1 MNKIENEKRA
11 TDTVPI
17 GDEVDEPEATNEGQ
31 HVTESPGMEMGNPTD
46 NKVYMIPIDEIH
58 VLNPRQRDKKK
69 FEQMVHSI
77 KNQGL
82 KMPIKVSRRAED
94 EPAGQKYDLVC
105 GQGRMEAFIALG
117 YREIP
122 AKVVAIPKEERMLLS
137 LVENIARRN
146 PSPLDLIREIERL
159 RGEGFNKQ
167 QIGEKLD
174 IAATTVSGLL
184 LLRKSGEERLLTAI
198 LAETIPLW
206 VAMEIVKADTP
217 EMQRELL
224 EGFESKQLNYLSLRM
239 IRRLIE
245 KRRLLGKKKGDGS
258 RTSRT
263 HSQKIVAVFQ
273 QETQRQKLMIKKSTI
288 CEERLGQVI
297 SAFNKLLA
305 DEHFMTLLRAETLET
320 MPKYLWSKLT
330 PPTPATP

>member
-1 MNKIENEKRA
+1 MA
-11 TDTVPI
+11 
-17 GDEVDEPEATNEGQ
+17 EA
-31 HVTESPGMEMGNPTD
+31 PGTEMGTPTD

>member
-1 MNKIENEKRA
+1 MNNMENEKMNDDYNRESNQSA
-11 TDTVPI
+11 
-17 GDEVDEPEATNEGQ
+17 EPEPTSEGQ
-31 HVTESPGMEMGNPTD
+31 RLAESPGMEIGSPTD
-46 NKVYMIPIDEIH
+46 NKVYMIPIEEIH
-58 VLNPRQRDKKK
+58 VLNPRQREKKK
-69 FEQMVHSI
+69 FEQIVHSI

-94 EPAGQKYDLVC
+94 EPAGPKYDLVC
-105 GQGRMEAFIALG
+105 GQGRMEAFVALG
-117 YREIP
+117 YHEIP
-122 AKVVAIPKEERMLLS
+122 ARVVAIPKGERMILS

-159 RGEGFNKQ
+159 RGEGDSKNE
-167 QIGEKLD
+167 IGKKLN
-174 IAATTVSGLL
+174 IAGATVSGLL
-184 LLRKSGEERLLTAI
+184 LLRKSGEERLLAAI

-217 EMQRELL
+217 EMQHELL

-245 KRRLLGKKKGDGS
+245 KRRLLGKKKGDGA

-263 HSQKIVAVFQ
+263 HSQKIVATFQ
-273 QETQRQKLMIKKSTI
+273 LETQRQKLMIKKSTV

-305 DEHFMTLLRAETLET
+305 DEHFMTLLRAEALET
-320 MPKYLWSKLT
+320 IPKYLWSKLT
-330 PPTPATP
+330 PQTQVPI